1 MNVERRYTRETV
13 EFRAEKRDG
22 TVGLLAGYALKYDTL
37 SRNLGGFVET
47 VKRGAVDKSLADGV
61 DVMARYNHETLL
73 GRTSSGTVRLAS
85 DSVGLAYEID
95 LPDTSAGRDL
105 AVLAARGDV
114 YQSSFAFRTIADSWS
129 QTEQGY
135 PLRSLDALGLVDV
148 APVDDPAYLDTSAGL
163 RSFAEHRGLS
173 FDEVRSAAEANRLA
187 DLLTTAPVV
196 DEERTADTDEVE
208 SPQVDNHGLIVVRQR
223 LMQLRLRST
232 I

>member
-1 MNVERRYTRETV
+1 MSVERRYTRETV
-13 EFRAEKRDG
+13 EFRSETRDG
-22 TVGLLAGYALKYDTL
+22 VIGVLGGYALKYDTL

-105 AVLAARGDV
+105 AVLAKRGDV

-148 APVDDPAYLDTSAGL
+148 APVDDPAYLDTTSGL
-163 RSFAEHRGLS
+163 RSFAESRGLA
-173 FDEVRSAAEANRLA
+173 FDEVRAAAEANRLA
-187 DLLTTAPVV
+187 DLLTTAPVD
-196 DEERTADTDEVE
+196 DEERSADTPDEE
-208 SPQVDNHGLIVVRQR
+208 APQVDNHGLIVVRQR
-223 LMQLRLRST
+223 LLQLRLRRT
-232 I
+232 D

>member
-1 MNVERRYTRETV
+1 MSIERRFTRESV
-13 EFRAEKRDG
+13 EFRAEQRSG
-22 TVGLLAGYALKYDTL
+22 VVGVLTGYALKYDTL

-47 VKRGAVDKSLADGV
+47 VKRGAADKSLADGV
-61 DVMARYNHETLL
+61 DVMARYNHEVLL

-105 AVLAARGDV
+105 AVLAKRGDV

-163 RSFAEHRGLS
+163 RSFAESRGLG

-187 DLLTTAPVV
+187 DLLTTAPVD
-196 DEERTADTDEVE
+196 DEARSADAPEE
-208 SPQVDNHGLIVVRQR
+208 EPQVDNHGLLVVRQR
-223 LMQLRLRST
+223 LLQLRLRGT
-232 I
+232 A